1 MDSFVMPGAGN
12 LKTKKFKMHFFYFEI
27 WFWGNGYICEFQK
40 EQLRQNKTIL
50 DGFLFL
56 QMQNK
61 DDYNRVLVD
70 APQLPPPSI
79 VPSLFK
85 LSFSVKGFVTKVL
98 TLFCVKTFF

>member
-1 MDSFVMPGAGN
+1 
-12 LKTKKFKMHFFYFEI
+12 MHFFYFEI

-61 DDYNRVLVD
+61 DEYNRVLVD

-79 VPSLFK
+79 VPPLFK

-98 TLFCVKTFF
+98 TLFCVRTFF